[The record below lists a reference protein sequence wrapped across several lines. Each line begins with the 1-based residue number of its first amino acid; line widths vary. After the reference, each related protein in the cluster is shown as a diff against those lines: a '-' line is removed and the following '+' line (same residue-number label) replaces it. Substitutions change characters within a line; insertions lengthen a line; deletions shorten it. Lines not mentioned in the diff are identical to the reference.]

1 MIRDGIDGNGRQW
14 DNVIRGDI
22 MFKINPYRPGEGL
35 LPTYLAGR
43 DEDIYRRLLMWQRAI
58 RFLFSNFARLFFKIQ
73 TAKRLEEYQEWRLA
87 EAL

>member
-43 DEDIYRRLLMWQRAI
+43 DEDIYRRLLMSVLDS
-58 RFLFSNFARLFFKIQ
+58 FHIQ
-73 TAKRLEEYQEWRLA
+73 STAHQ
-87 EAL
+87 

>member
-43 DEDIYRRLLMWQRAI
+43 CDSYDAASYSKREGTR
-58 RFLFSNFARLFFKIQ
+58 LFS
-73 TAKRLEEYQEWRLA
+73 
-87 EAL
+87 